1 MNLLH
6 FIIENV
12 WCQIEVY
19 KYLLSSKNSPI
30 ELESGCLYSMKIKEQ
45 ARKLA
50 VGCSKQR
57 FEVVDEACEVTNIYN
72 VKLTWFERFL
82 KSIIL
87 QLVANVWLAYETG

>member
-45 ARKLA
+45 TRRLA
-50 VGCSKQR
+50 AGCSKHR
-57 FEVVDEACEVTNIYN
+57 FEVVDKTDEVISNIRQGEADV
-72 VKLTWFERFL
+72 VFEEIFEEYYSAACCQRL
-82 KSIIL
+82 ASI
-87 QLVANVWLAYETG
+87 